1 LKTKRLVVELAEQFE
16 RRRGADRERR
26 QADQE
31 QCQRVGAD
39 HAGAAEPQRGPF
51 HIGPQSCAGGREA
64 VREALTGEHAGQPLT
79 AAAERAGAA
88 GRALYID
95 APRDR
100 AVEAATERFV
110 DKTRTGAAP

>member
-1 LKTKRLVVELAEQFE
+1 
-16 RRRGADRERR
+16 
-26 QADQE
+26 
-31 QCQRVGAD
+31 
-39 HAGAAEPQRGPF
+39 
-51 HIGPQSCAGGREA
+51 
-64 VREALTGEHAGQPLT
+64 LT

-95 APRDR
+95 AQRDR